1 MCAQEWLAEVYNV
14 LFVLVPHISR
24 THTPMRIFCVAC
36 VLAVLHLSCTAASFF
51 SIVTETPPYLR
62 RPGPVPLVLEWDT
75 GDIARQMALSQGV
88 FVSHQVPAR

>member
-1 MCAQEWLAEVYNV
+1 MCTRMAGGDIQCAICARGAYIAYA
-14 LFVLVPHISR
+14 P
-24 THTPMRIFCVAC
+24 PMRIFCVAC

-88 FVSHQVPAR
+88 FVNHQVPAR